1 MVFSS
6 RSVVTFSSRS
16 RAPTSNDLAVGCRL
30 PASQHQIVDRETL
43 VQATILAPLKPALV
57 FASKRLTSYKV
68 VVEGDDI
75 KVEV

>member
-1 MVFSS
+1 MFQALQQSLG
-6 RSVVTFSSRS
+6 RFHFTG
-16 RAPTSNDLAVGCRL
+16 AAIL
-30 PASQHQIVDRETL
+30 P
-43 VQATILAPLKPALV
+43 PLKPALV